1 METNNHEKLLVI
13 EIIDG
18 NEKAFQQLFESYYKD
33 IYTYSWSILKSH
45 EYAQE
50 MVQEVFLSVWLHREK
65 LNPELSFKSFI
76 FTITRNLS
84 FNFLKKLAND
94 KKLRETLFYKSQKNC
109 NTTDTHVQDAD
120 YDKIKYAAI
129 ENLPPKRKHIF
140 ELSRNQDM
148 SYEDISFQLGI
159 SVSTVKTQMSKAL
172 KFIRQFLKVNGD
184 ITFFLFYFFY

>member
-1 METNNHEKLLVI
+1 METNNNEKLLVK

-18 NEKAFQQLFESYYKD
+18 NEKAFQQLFQSYYKD
-33 IYTYSWSILKSH
+33 IYTYSWSILKTH

-50 MVQEVFLSVWLHREK
+50 MVQDVFLRVWLHREK

-76 FTITRNLS
+76 FTITRNLA

-94 KKLRETLFYKSQKNC
+94 KKLTETLFYKSQKNY
-109 NTTDTHVQDAD
+109 NTTDSPVQDD
-120 YDKIKYAAI
+120 YYDKIKYAAI
-129 ENLPPKRKHIF
+129 ENLPPKRKRIF
-140 ELSRNQDM
+140 ELSRDEDM

-184 ITFFLFYFFY
+184 ITFFLFYFFC